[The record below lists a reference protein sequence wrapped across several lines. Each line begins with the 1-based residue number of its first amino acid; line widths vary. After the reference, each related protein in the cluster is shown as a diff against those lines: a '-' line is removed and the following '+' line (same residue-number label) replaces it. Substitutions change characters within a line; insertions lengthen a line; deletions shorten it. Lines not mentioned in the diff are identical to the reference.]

1 MTPADP
7 GIGIV
12 DIPAATPVD
21 DDMDR
26 EPTKEEIMDDIRQ
39 GIREAKAGKGP
50 PALEVL
56 AEIEREL
63 KLEQDAC
70 ASLDRA

>member
-1 MTPADP
+1 MTPSDP
-7 GIGIV
+7 GIGIAE
-12 DIPAATPVD
+12 IPAETLTD
-21 DDMDR
+21 EDLR

-39 GIREAKAGKGP
+39 GIREAKAGKGR

-63 KLEQDAC
+63 KLEQDAY